1 MSSNRPKGFQIPPN
15 CSEPNSGLLDR
26 SLQIPP
32 SGLEDPV
39 ETLLCSLRVPIMEQ
53 KARKN
58 HPLFKENARRNIGS
72 RHYKQSP
79 YPANPSSQKFA
90 PVYLFVISNAQD
102 GTFGPR
108 DLCRLRITRRIVDF
122 CYEDTQ
128 NSTHI

>member
-39 ETLLCSLRVPIMEQ
+39 ETLCAVFGCQLWNRKLE
-53 KARKN
+53 KN

-72 RHYKQSP
+72 RHHKQSP

-108 DLCRLRITRRIVDF
+108 DLCRLRITRRIVEF
-122 CYEDTQ
+122 CYKDTQ

>member
-26 SLQIPP
+26 VAADTTKWTRGSCGN
-32 SGLEDPV
+32 S
-39 ETLLCSLRVPIMEQ
+39 LCSLRVPIMEQ

-122 CYEDTQ
+122 CYKDTQ